1 MNTIAPAN
9 SANHA
14 ASSDSPFRQQQHQL
28 QPSQSQRSSK
38 QFLLPPGSSSGHSSS
53 ALASL
58 ARGSL
63 MMGLSSETNPN
74 ASSSSLGLV
83 STHSGMNGHTPTGES
98 SNMIIGPNGVLIP
111 RSSILL
117 NRSNRKSLVDNW
129 RVKDADG
136 SQAAPAVLRIP
147 AVPTLKEQKERELQR
162 EFERAERER
171 EIEREVREKEQAEK
185 VWGIPR
191 KAFYLGLGE
200 INFNAQMAMLGGWGN
215 GSGGMGVDVANRTP
229 LTSKATR
236 RKSTPVTFGGS
247 LSKKP
252 TQKSKSGRPSS
263 SHGSIKRGHEQHTA
277 PKPPPKEP
285 EESDSDESMDL
296 EELAALNAIINTRR
310 SMEAAQVLASGMYAA
325 RPIAAIKRS
334 VSSNEAL
341 RKSTEGEID
350 SRPGEERQESLESVP
365 TLQSTTASA
374 VIENESDSSTPNKP
388 AHPRRHS
395 DNLAAYS
402 TSSRI
407 RFAPLPQTY
416 TPSQAIP
423 NVDEDS
429 SQTVGA
435 NVQNGVDTLAPPNSK
450 ETDRSTEEALNASK
464 PSPTKER
471 DDVELDLEEEM
482 DGDESWTRR
491 WSGSKS
497 SKWYLMGMPKS
508 VFSPQYYRTLRR
520 PMSGGSHD
528 SSMTA
533 TQFGSNSASLA
544 LSDSE
549 RRGRRR
555 SRSKRVSNSRAS
567 SVKSRSS
574 SIGSLDEEERDR
586 RRQLILA
593 SRPGGTGMV
602 TLPDGRKIRARRVGE
617 AYSDDEGDQ
626 TQASTE
632 IGLGALAKAAERQ
645 GLTDDE
651 RQTGEKRVSDDE
663 GGRESDFGEDEMAAD
678 DRDSIRAIAK
688 MKRRKREISMDNA
701 VKTAED
707 ESVFVSDSTQ
717 DASNDTILQSAPQKP
732 IAEKESDEVI
742 AASTMPVEESAIDSV
757 SDEEADQMSQSIS
770 RLDEEKLMQGRMP
783 KRSTTMPSGPIT
795 LSASQ
800 AAEVRRRHEE
810 EVAALGAEVL
820 HNIAKAKK
828 AKQMQ
833 HDQHQQQQQAS
844 TRQQQTQQQASTRQ
858 QQSQQQKGAAEKI
871 GHQEGKLL
879 RSQTMHHT
887 GQSHSPGL
895 PTQSTFKTAVS
906 PNDRGR
912 GRDIRSR
919 TQTSAEDEVLL
930 RNEGRHSRLSPLR
943 HSLRTKPRTQ
953 SVHVKSAPRQSESSK
968 QASYDILESIR
979 RPDRKGTGSSSSI
992 SRLPRVS
999 TPPRIQS
1006 DTDSRPITPT
1016 RRTADD
1022 EYEAGDLTA
1031 SVSSVRTLR
1040 GAGDIITDV
1049 PLQSSPLSQGA
1060 ISPSAVHSLHN
1071 LHSPGVQTPSN
1082 AAASVPNV
1090 ALDSE
1095 ELEST
1100 IDSQLVDSPAS
1111 SLRTASIRSFRRSR
1125 IPDLPSPW
1133 DLPRRP
1139 DARGYSVVPLPGNQL
1154 GRRPDRP
1161 REGRFWQSDEEDG
1174 EDNDEEYSSTEDEL
1188 PQRPYTQKK
1197 IPSQVDSDDEQESD
1211 MDAEQLA
1218 EEERRTAV
1226 QKKRATTRA
1235 AGAELVSSLTAKQ
1248 KNQSQNN
1255 LATRSTTRLN
1265 QKRSTSANRVKDR
1278 QTEANGKYLQ
1288 SPASLSRKSAE
1299 FPISGQ
1305 APPLHRH
1312 SKSSNQSVTSNGS
1325 SRRDASSDGRNTRP
1339 ILSRTVVSTSRDRKG
1354 NHVAKITRERDTWND
1369 FDDHEAQH
1377 IKLLDKKD
1385 ALSKLKIEDE
1395 NEDSSDVDDL
1405 WPPTL
1410 DNALG
1415 GSPMPPRVHDLP
1427 SPIQTSLRKSNS
1439 RPSLATRSAKSST
1452 SLSSSIGSAN
1462 GPMIS
1467 PIGDVNA
1474 SSKMFGHSPTS
1485 PNGSASN
1492 HSTASSAIRLAM
1504 HATKAKIVR
1513 EKREKEQKER
1523 EREQR
1528 RKAHE
1533 MDESIDYGWPKSL
1546 QGSSLY

>member
-1 MNTIAPAN
+1 MNAIALAN
-9 SANHA
+9 SANPA
-14 ASSDSPFRQQQHQL
+14 ASTDSPLRQYQL
-28 QPSQSQRSSK
+28 PPQSQRSSK
-38 QFLLPPGSSSGHSSS
+38 QHLLPPSSGSGQSSS

-63 MMGLSSETNPN
+63 IMGLSGETNPNPN
-74 ASSSSLGLV
+74 ASSTSLGLV
-83 STHSGMNGHTPTGES
+83 STHSGLNGHTPTGES
-98 SNMIIGPNGVLIP
+98 SNMIIGPNGVLVP

-129 RVKDADG
+129 RVKGQDG
-136 SQAAPAVLRIP
+136 NQPAPAVLRIP

-236 RKSTPVTFGGS
+236 RKSTPVAFGGS

-252 TQKSKSGRPSS
+252 TQKTKSGRPSS
-263 SHGSIKRGHEQHTA
+263 SHGSIRKGQESIAAA
-277 PKPPPKEP
+277 PKAPPKEP

-310 SMEAAQVLASGMYAA
+310 SMEAAQALASGMYAA

-341 RKSTEGEID
+341 RKSMEVEAE
-350 SRPGEERQESLESVP
+350 SRPMEESKESMESVP
-365 TLQSTTASA
+365 TSMSVTASA
-374 VIENESDSSTPNKP
+374 ANESESDHAVLEKPKNPRHNSDS
-388 AHPRRHS
+388 
-395 DNLAAYS
+395 LASYS
-402 TSSRI
+402 ASSRI

-416 TPSQAIP
+416 TASQALV
-423 NVDEDS
+423 NGEEDS
-429 SQTVGA
+429 SQPAGI
-435 NVQNGVDTLAPPNSK
+435 NVQNGVDTYVSSATK
-450 ETDRSTEEALNASK
+450 ETDRSTEEVANASSK
-464 PSPTKER
+464 ASPTKER
-471 DDVELDLEEEM
+471 EDVELEIEEEM
-482 DGDESWTRR
+482 EGDESWTRR

-508 VFSPQYYRTLRR
+508 VFSPHYYRTLRR
-520 PMSGGSHD
+520 PMSSGSHD

-533 TQFGSNSASLA
+533 TQINTNSASLA
-544 LSDSE
+544 MSDSE

-555 SRSKRVSNSRAS
+555 SRSKRMSNSRAS
-567 SVKSRSS
+567 SIKSRSS
-574 SIGSLDEEERDR
+574 SIGSLDEEDRDR

-632 IGLGALAKAAERQ
+632 VGLGALAKAAERQ
-645 GLTDDE
+645 GLIEDE
-651 RQTGEKRVSDDE
+651 RQTGEKRMSDDE
-663 GGRESDFGEDEMAAD
+663 RGRESDFGEEVDD

-688 MKRRKREISMDNA
+688 MKRRKREASME
-701 VKTAED
+701 TSITPAED
-707 ESVFVSDSTQ
+707 ESVFHSDSTQ
-717 DASNDTILQSAPQKP
+717 EATNDTVLQSTQKKAN
-732 IAEKESDEVI
+732 AEKESDEAVTPI
-742 AASTMPVEESAIDSV
+742 AVPADESDSD
-757 SDEEADQMSQSIS
+757 SINDEEADQLTQSIS
-770 RLDEEKLMQGRMP
+770 RLDGEKLLQGRMP

-833 HDQHQQQQQAS
+833 YDHQQQQQQQQQTS
-844 TRQQQTQQQASTRQ
+844 TRQQAQH
-858 QQSQQQKGAAEKI
+858 QKGVADKS
-871 GHQEGKLL
+871 GHQEPKLL
-879 RSQTMHHT
+879 RSHTMHHT
-887 GQSHSPGL
+887 GQSNSSGL
-895 PTQSTFKTAVS
+895 PTHSTLKNTAS
-906 PNDRGR
+906 PTDRGR
-912 GRDIRSR
+912 GRDVRSR
-919 TQTSAEDEVLL
+919 TQTSAEDDVHL
-930 RNEGRHSRLSPLR
+930 RKDGKHSRLSPLR
-943 HSLRTKPRTQ
+943 HSLRSKQRTQ
-953 SVHVKSAPRQSESSK
+953 SVHVGRAARQNEISK
-968 QASYDILESIR
+968 QASNDVLGSIR
-979 RPDRKGTGSSSSI
+979 RPDRKGTDSSSSV

-999 TPPRIQS
+999 TPPRLQS

-1016 RRTADD
+1016 RRTMDD
-1022 EYEAGDLTA
+1022 EYDVGNLT
-1031 SVSSVRTLR
+1031 SSISSVRTLR
-1040 GAGDIITDV
+1040 GAGDLITDL

-1060 ISPSAVHSLHN
+1060 VSPTAIHSLHSLHGSDVQSPSAA
-1071 LHSPGVQTPSN
+1071 T
-1082 AAASVPNV
+1082 ASMPNV

-1095 ELEST
+1095 EIGST

-1139 DARGYSVVPLPGNQL
+1139 DARGYAVVPLPGNQL

-1174 EDNDEEYSSTEDEL
+1174 EEEEEDYSSTEDEMTKSHA
-1188 PQRPYTQKK
+1188 RPLTQNK
-1197 IPSQVDSDDEQESD
+1197 IRSQIDSDDEQDSD

-1235 AGAELVSSLTAKQ
+1235 AGAELVSGLSANLT
-1248 KNQSQNN
+1248 S
-1255 LATRSTTRLN
+1255 RSATRLN
-1265 QKRSTSANRVKDR
+1265 QKRSTSANRLKDR
-1278 QTEANGKYLQ
+1278 QMGANGKYVQ
-1288 SPASLSRKSAE
+1288 SPSSLPRKSAE
-1299 FPISGQ
+1299 FPISGKASLQ
-1305 APPLHRH
+1305 HRH
-1312 SKSSNQSVTSNGS
+1312 SKSSNHSVTTNGS
-1325 SRRDASSDGRNTRP
+1325 SRGDANNDGKNARP

-1369 FDDHEAQH
+1369 FDDHDGHH
-1377 IKLLDKKD
+1377 IMTGKTDVIP
-1385 ALSKLKIEDE
+1385 KLKAEEEDG
-1395 NEDSSDVDDL
+1395 DSSDVDDL

-1415 GSPMPPRVHDLP
+1415 GSPLPRVLDLP
-1427 SPIQTSLRKSNS
+1427 SPVQIPLKKSTS
-1439 RPSLATRSAKSST
+1439 RPNLAARSAKSST
-1452 SLSSSIGSAN
+1452 SLSSSIGSGSGA
-1462 GPMIS
+1462 MIS
-1467 PIGDVNA
+1467 PIGDVNLA
-1474 SSKMFGHSPTS
+1474 SSKTLGHSPTT
-1485 PNGSASN
+1485 PNSSSSN
-1492 HSTASSAIRLAM
+1492 HLPSTSTAIRLAM

-1513 EKREKEQKER
+1513 EKREKEQRER

-1528 RKAHE
+1528 KQARE

>member
-1 MNTIAPAN
+1 MTAITPAN
-9 SANHA
+9 SANVA
-14 ASSDSPFRQQQHQL
+14 ASIDSPFRPL
-28 QPSQSQRSSK
+28 PSQSQRSSK
-38 QFLLPPGSSSGHSSS
+38 QHLLPPGSSSSNSSS

-63 MMGLSSETNPN
+63 MMGLSNETNPN

-83 STHSGMNGHTPTGES
+83 STHSGVNGHTPTGES
-98 SNMIIGPNGVLIP
+98 SNMIIGPNGVLVP

-117 NRSNRKSLVDNW
+117 NRSTRKSLVDNW
-129 RVKDADG
+129 RVKGIDG
-136 SQAAPAVLRIP
+136 SQPAPAVLRIP

-236 RKSTPVTFGGS
+236 RKSTPVAFGGS

-252 TQKSKSGRPSS
+252 TQKLKSGRPGS
-263 SHGSIKRGHEQHTA
+263 SHGSVKKGQEAPAA

-310 SMEAAQVLASGMYAA
+310 SMEAAQALASGMYAA

-341 RKSTEGEID
+341 RKSTEDEAI
-350 SRPGEERQESLESVP
+350 SRPAEERQESMESVP
-365 TLQSTTASA
+365 TLTSTAGSA
-374 VIENESDSSTPNKP
+374 VNGSESDNATPTKP
-388 AHPRRHS
+388 THPRRHS
-395 DNLAAYS
+395 DNLTASS
-402 TSSRI
+402 TYSRI
-407 RFAPLPQTY
+407 RFAPLPQTHI
-416 TPSQAIP
+416 PSQALA
-423 NVDEDS
+423 NGDEDTS
-429 SQTVGA
+429 HTVGV
-435 NVQNGVDTLAPPNSK
+435 NVQSGVDSYATPISRD
-450 ETDRSTEEALNASK
+450 TDRPTEEVTNASK

-471 DDVELDLEEEM
+471 EDLDSDMEEEV

-520 PMSGGSHD
+520 PMSSGSHD

-533 TQFGSNSASLA
+533 TQFGANSGSMA

-555 SRSKRVSNSRAS
+555 SRSKRMSNSRAS

-617 AYSDDEGDQ
+617 AYSDEEGDQ

-632 IGLGALAKAAERQ
+632 VGLGALAKAAERQ

-651 RQTGEKRVSDDE
+651 RQTGEKRLSDDE
-663 GGRESDFGEDEMAAD
+663 RGRESDFGEGEIAD

-688 MKRRKREISMDNA
+688 MKRRKRESSVENLA
-701 VKTAED
+701 KSTEN
-707 ESVFVSDSTQ
+707 ESVFHSDSTQ
-717 DASNDTILQSAPQKP
+717 EASNDTILQSAEKKTNG
-732 IAEKESDEVI
+732 EKERDEAVVTSTTPPDESD
-742 AASTMPVEESAIDSV
+742 ADSV
-757 SDEEADQMSQSIS
+757 SDEDADQLIQSVS
-770 RLDEEKLMQGRMP
+770 RLDEEKPLHDRMP
-783 KRSTTMPSGPIT
+783 KRSTTLPSGPIT

-833 HDQHQQQQQAS
+833 YD
-844 TRQQQTQQQASTRQ
+844 QQQASTRQ
-858 QQSQQQKGAAEKI
+858 QQSQQQKGATDKV
-871 GHQEGKLL
+871 GQQEPKLL
-879 RSQTMHHT
+879 RSHTVHHT
-887 GQSHSPGL
+887 GHPSSPGL
-895 PTQSTFKTAVS
+895 STQSTFKNAIS
-906 PNDRGR
+906 PTDRGR

-919 TQTSAEDEVLL
+919 TQTSAEDDVML
-930 RNEGRHSRLSPLR
+930 RKDSRHNKLSPLR

-953 SVHVKSAPRQSESSK
+953 SVHVTRAPRQSESNK
-968 QASYDILESIR
+968 QDSYDILESFR
-979 RPDRKGTGSSSSI
+979 RPDRKGTDSSSSN

-1006 DTDSRPITPT
+1006 DSDSRPMTPT
-1016 RRTADD
+1016 RRTFDD
-1022 EYEAGDLTA
+1022 EFDAGDLTA
-1031 SVSSVRTLR
+1031 SISSVRTLR
-1040 GAGDIITDV
+1040 GAGETITDF

-1060 ISPSAVHSLHN
+1060 VSPSAVQSLHN
-1071 LHSPGVQTPSN
+1071 LHDSGVLTPSI
-1082 AAASVPNV
+1082 AANSMPNV
-1090 ALDSE
+1090 VIDSE

-1139 DARGYSVVPLPGNQL
+1139 DARGYAVVPLPGNQL

-1174 EDNDEEYSSTEDEL
+1174 EGEGDEEYSSTEDETTERRA
-1188 PQRPYTQKK
+1188 RPFMQKK
-1197 IPSQVDSDDEQESD
+1197 VRSQIESDDDQESD

-1235 AGAELVSSLTAKQ
+1235 AGAELVSGLTAKQ
-1248 KNQSQNN
+1248 KSQAQSN
-1255 LATRSTTRLN
+1255 LTSRSTSRLN
-1265 QKRSTSANRVKDR
+1265 QKRSTSANRMKDR
-1278 QTEANGKYLQ
+1278 QTDGNGKYLQ
-1288 SPASLSRKSAE
+1288 SPSTLSRKSAD

-1305 APPLHRH
+1305 APLLHRH
-1312 SKSSNQSVTSNGS
+1312 SKSSNHSTTTNKS
-1325 SRRDASSDGRNTRP
+1325 SHGDASNDGKNTRP
-1339 ILSRTVVSTSRDRKG
+1339 ILSRTVVSASRDRKG

-1369 FDDHEAQH
+1369 FDDHVAH
-1377 IKLLDKKD
+1377 HVKVRDVIP
-1385 ALSKLKIEDE
+1385 KLKSE
-1395 NEDSSDVDDL
+1395 NEDGDSSEVDDL

-1415 GSPMPPRVHDLP
+1415 GSPLPRVLDLP
-1427 SPIQTSLRKSNS
+1427 SPIQIPLNKSSS
-1439 RPSLATRSAKSST
+1439 RPNLTTRSAKSST
-1452 SLSSSIGSAN
+1452 SLSSSIGSAS
-1462 GPMIS
+1462 GAMVS
-1467 PIGDVNA
+1467 PIGDLNP
-1474 SSKMFGHSPTS
+1474 SSKAFGHSPTS
-1485 PNGSASN
+1485 PNGSTSN

-1513 EKREKEQKER
+1513 EKREKEQRER
-1523 EREQR
+1523 ERENR
-1528 RKAHE
+1528 RKARE

>member
-1 MNTIAPAN
+1 MNAIAPPAN
-9 SANHA
+9 SANHTA
-14 ASSDSPFRQQQHQL
+14 TSDSPFRQQQHQ
-28 QPSQSQRSSK
+28 QPPQSQRSSK

-74 ASSSSLGLV
+74 PNASSSSLGLV
-83 STHSGMNGHTPTGES
+83 STHSGVNGHTPTGES
-98 SNMIIGPNGVLIP
+98 SNMIIGPNGVLVP

-117 NRSNRKSLVDNW
+117 NRSTRKSLVDNW
-129 RVKDADG
+129 RVKGPDG
-136 SQAAPAVLRIP
+136 SLIAPAVLRIP

-247 LSKKP
+247 LSKKQP
-252 TQKSKSGRPSS
+252 QKTRSGRPSS
-263 SHGSIKRGHEQHTA
+263 SHGSIKRGHEPPAA

-325 RPIAAIKRS
+325 RPTAAIKRS
-334 VSSNEAL
+334 TSSNEAL
-341 RKSTEGEID
+341 RKSTEGELD
-350 SRPGEERQESLESVP
+350 SRPAEERQESMESVP
-365 TLQSTTASA
+365 TLKSTTTSA
-374 VIENESDSSTPNKP
+374 VNESGSDSGIQSKP

-395 DNLAAYS
+395 DNLAAYP

-407 RFAPLPQTY
+407 RFAPLPHTY

-423 NVDEDS
+423 NVDEDT
-429 SQTVGA
+429 SQTVGITA
-435 NVQNGVDTLAPPNSK
+435 QNGDTLAPPASK
-450 ETDRSTEEALNASK
+450 ESDRSTEEVLNTSK

-471 DDVELDLEEEM
+471 EDVELDMEEEM

-533 TQFGSNSASLA
+533 TQFGANSASLA

-555 SRSKRVSNSRAS
+555 SRSKRASNSRAS
-567 SVKSRSS
+567 SIKSRSS
-574 SIGSLDEEERDR
+574 SIGSMDEEERDR

-632 IGLGALAKAAERQ
+632 VGLGALAKAAERQ

-651 RQTGEKRVSDDE
+651 RQTGEKRMSDDE
-663 GGRESDFGEDEMAAD
+663 GGRESDFGEEEMAAD

-688 MKRRKREISMDNA
+688 MKRRKREASMDNA
-701 VKTAED
+701 AKPAED
-707 ESVFVSDSTQ
+707 ESVFISDSTQ
-717 DASNDTILQSAPQKP
+717 EASNDTVLQSDNKKSNAEKTIDEAAATSA
-732 IAEKESDEVI
+732 IAEDESD
-742 AASTMPVEESAIDSV
+742 SDSL
-757 SDEEADQMSQSIS
+757 SDEEADQMAQSIS
-770 RLDEEKLMQGRMP
+770 RLDEEKLSQGRMP

-833 HDQHQQQQQAS
+833 YDQQQQQQQGAS
-844 TRQQQTQQQASTRQ
+844 TRQQQTQQQKSATD
-858 QQSQQQKGAAEKI
+858 KF
-871 GHQEGKLL
+871 GHQDARLL
-879 RSQTMHHT
+879 RSQTVHHT
-887 GQSHSPGL
+887 GQSNSPGL
-895 PTQSTFKTAVS
+895 PTQSTFKNAISQT
-906 PNDRGR
+906 DRGR
-912 GRDIRSR
+912 GRDVRSR
-919 TQTSAEDEVLL
+919 TQTSAEDEVFL
-930 RNEGRHSRLSPLR
+930 RSEGRHSRLSPLR

-953 SVHVKSAPRQSESSK
+953 SVHVNRAPKQTESNK
-968 QASYDILESIR
+968 QASYDVLESLR
-979 RPDRKGTGSSSSI
+979 RPDRKGTGSSSSV

-1022 EYEAGDLTA
+1022 ENEAGDLTA

-1040 GAGDIITDV
+1040 GAGDIITDF

-1060 ISPSAVHSLHN
+1060 VSPSAVHSLHD
-1071 LHSPGVQTPSN
+1071 LHNPDVQTPSI
-1082 AAASVPNV
+1082 AAASMPNV
-1090 ALDSE
+1090 AVDAEDL
-1095 ELEST
+1095 ELT
-1100 IDSQLVDSPAS
+1100 IDSPLAESPSS

-1139 DARGYSVVPLPGNQL
+1139 DARGYAVVPLPGNQL

-1161 REGRFWQSDEEDG
+1161 REGRFWQTDEEDG
-1174 EDNDEEYSSTEDEL
+1174 EENDEEYSSTEDEM
-1188 PQRPYTQKK
+1188 PERPYTQKK
-1197 IPSQVDSDDEQESD
+1197 IQSTIDSDDEQESD

-1255 LATRSTTRLN
+1255 LATRSATRLN
-1265 QKRSTSANRVKDR
+1265 SKRSTSANR
-1278 QTEANGKYLQ
+1278 QTDANGKYSQ
-1288 SPASLSRKSAE
+1288 RPANLSRKSAE

-1305 APPLHRH
+1305 APLLHRH

-1325 SRRDASSDGRNTRP
+1325 SRGDASNDVRNGRP

-1369 FDDHEAQH
+1369 FDDHESK
-1377 IKLLDKKD
+1377 ILGKKD
-1385 ALSKLKIEDE
+1385 VLAKLKIEDE
-1395 NEDSSDVDDL
+1395 DGDSSDVDDL

-1415 GSPMPPRVHDLP
+1415 SGSPLPRVPDLP
-1427 SPIQTSLRKSNS
+1427 SPIQIPLGKSTS
-1439 RPSLATRSAKSST
+1439 RPTMAALSAKSST
-1452 SLSSSIGSAN
+1452 SLSSSIGSSN
-1462 GPMIS
+1462 GAMIS
-1467 PIGDVNA
+1467 PIGDVSA
-1474 SSKMFGHSPTS
+1474 SAKKFGHSPTS

-1492 HSTASSAIRLAM
+1492 HSTSSAIRLAM

-1513 EKREKEQKER
+1513 EKREKEQRER
-1523 EREQR
+1523 EREKR
-1528 RKAHE
+1528 RKARE
-1533 MDESIDYGWPKSL
+1533 MDESLDYGWPKSL